1 MKLKI
6 EKAPF
11 GAATPKEAEQINEIN
26 FYSAIVAQTEVFENG
41 ILRKRR
47 ETDCLLYT
55 SRCV

>member
-26 FYSAIVAQTEVFENG
+26 FYSAIIAQSGGFEN
-41 ILRKRR
+41 
-47 ETDCLLYT
+47 ETG
-55 SRCV
+55 

>member
-11 GAATPKEAEQINEIN
+11 GAATPSGAKQ
-26 FYSAIVAQTEVFENG
+26 YMSMCIVAQIGVNENG

-47 ETDCLLYT
+47 ETGFRG
-55 SRCV
+55 SGV

>member
-47 ETDCLLYT
+47 ETDL
-55 SRCV
+55 